1 MPTYQYKCKECGKE
15 FEYFQSMSEPSLT
28 EWPKEIKKECLCTS
42 GVVRK
47 IGMGSGIIL
56 RGTGFY
62 ETDYVK
68 KSGTPTS
75 KPTVNANNP
84 SSNTN
89 SSSSGVG
96 GSNSNSDSSNNSST
110 NSGGSSSN
118 ITNTTNS
125 SSSNS
130 NSSSKTESNN
140 NTKAN

>member
-15 FEYFQSMSEPSLT
+15 FEYFQSMSEFALT
-28 EWPKEIKKECLCTS
+28 EWPKEIKKECLCTA

-96 GSNSNSDSSNNSST
+96 GTSNANSDSSNSSST
-110 NSGGSSSN
+110 NSGSSSP
-118 ITNTTNS
+118 
-125 SSSNS
+125 NS
-130 NSSSKTESNN
+130 NSSSKTESNS

>member
-15 FEYFQSMSEPSLT
+15 FEYFQSMSEPALT
-28 EWPKEIKKECLCTS
+28 EWPKEIKKECLCTA

-96 GSNSNSDSSNNSST
+96 GSNSNSDSSSSNSA
-110 NSGGSSSN
+110 NSG
-118 ITNTTNS
+118 S